1 LNVDAKV
8 LISGAGPTGL
18 MPAGE
23 LALAGADVEV
33 FEQRTDRTMDSFF
46 AFYGE
51 DTVRV
56 MVTES
61 RRYGV
66 LHAPR

>member
-1 LNVDAKV
+1 ML
-8 LISGAGPTGL
+8 
-18 MPAGE
+18 AGE

-33 FEQRTDRTMDSFF
+33 FEQRTDRTLDSFF
-46 AFYGE
+46 AFDGE